1 MTSSTSEMKNSAG
14 PKIISVANQKGG
26 VGKTTT
32 AVNLAAS
39 LAFAG
44 KKTLLID
51 LDPQGNATSG
61 LGIDRHTSSTI
72 YDVLIGRKELPECI
86 QTTELMTLCV
96 IPANQNLIGAEVE
109 LINAISRE
117 KKLKAALKK
126 LPADFEFVVFDC
138 PPSLG
143 LLTINAFTA
152 SHSILIPTQCEYY
165 AMEGLG
171 QLLSTYQI
179 VKEDLNESLEI
190 EGVLLTMFDPR
201 NKLTH
206 EVVKEMRA
214 HFPEKLFNTV
224 IPRNVKLSESPS
236 FGKPVVIY
244 DPESKGSLAY
254 MALAKEF
261 LVRNGI
267 SIEGFEKKIIADD
280 LEVTIKVETTVTE
293 VVTTEVPAEKVL
305 VKEVATTEV
314 NELEVEPKALADQ
327 GLRVEA
333 AKEVLVPSSDNVSA
347 SEAGTTEIINQ
358 AAAEEIPAATIGE
371 DATHGN

>member
-1 MTSSTSEMKNSAG
+1 MTG

-39 LAFAG
+39 LAVAN

-61 LGIDRHTSSTI
+61 LGIDRHSSSTI

-86 QTTELMTLCV
+86 LPTSIPTLCV
-96 IPANQNLIGAEVE
+96 ISANQNLIGAEVE

-117 KKLKAALKK
+117 KKLKIALKK
-126 LPADFEFVVFDC
+126 LPKDFEFVIFDC

-165 AMEGLG
+165 ALEGLG
-171 QLLSTYQI
+171 QLLNTFQI
-179 VKEDLNESLEI
+179 VKEDLNENLEI
-190 EGVLLTMFDPR
+190 EGVVLTMFDPR

-206 EVVKEMRA
+206 EVVKEMKS
-214 HFPEKLFNTV
+214 HFPEKLYETV

-236 FGKPVVIY
+236 FGKPVVVY
-244 DPESKGSLAY
+244 DPESKGSAAY
-254 MALAKEF
+254 IQLAKEF
-261 LVRNGI
+261 LRRNGMVG
-267 SIEGFEKKIIADD
+267 EFENEKSEIKAEATPTETSAPSEIA
-280 LEVTIKVETTVTE
+280 
-293 VVTTEVPAEKVL
+293 VTTEVALE
-305 VKEVATTEV
+305 KEVV
-314 NELEVEPKALADQ
+314 
-327 GLRVEA
+327 G
-333 AKEVLVPSSDNVSA
+333 
-347 SEAGTTEIINQ
+347 GQ
-358 AAAEEIPAATIGE
+358 AAATESAPQTELRAEVTNEVAVEPMIVAKENSSEIEAPAVADEIKIISEPVSETQIG
-371 DATHGN
+371 DTQNGN

>member
-1 MTSSTSEMKNSAG
+1 MSD
-14 PKIISVANQKGG
+14 PKIVSVANQKGG

-39 LAFAG
+39 LAHSG
-44 KKTLLID
+44 RKTLLID

-61 LGIDRHTSSTI
+61 LGIDRHTSATI

-86 QTTELMTLCV
+86 QNTELLTLCV

-126 LPADFEFVVFDC
+126 LPTDFEFVVFDC

-165 AMEGLG
+165 ALEGLG
-171 QLLSTYQI
+171 QLLSTFQI
-179 VKEDLNESLEI
+179 VKEDLNEGLEI
-190 EGVLLTMFDPR
+190 EGVVLTMFDPR

-206 EVVKEMRA
+206 EVVKEMKS
-214 HFPEKLFNTV
+214 HFPDKLYETV

-236 FGKPVVIY
+236 FGKPVVLY
-244 DPESKGSLAY
+244 DPESKGCAAY
-254 MALAKEF
+254 LELAKEF
-261 LVRNGI
+261 LRRNHLPI
-267 SIEGFEKKIIADD
+267 DGFEKSTNIHSGEPVVSDIKESQVEHIMSNSDSSVTEPSAGEVRAVVHVEVAEQVGQVV
-280 LEVTIKVETTVTE
+280 LEVGESDTVEE
-293 VVTTEVPAEKVL
+293 VSSAIQENITNGENPTAEPIG
-305 VKEVATTEV
+305 
-314 NELEVEPKALADQ
+314 VE
-327 GLRVEA
+327 
-333 AKEVLVPSSDNVSA
+333 
-347 SEAGTTEIINQ
+347 Q
-358 AAAEEIPAATIGE
+358 AAELGSQANVGE
-371 DATHGN
+371 A

>member
-1 MTSSTSEMKNSAG
+1 MMN
-14 PKIISVANQKGG
+14 PKVVSVANQKGG

-39 LAFAG
+39 LAVAG

-72 YDVLIGRKELPECI
+72 YDVLIGRKELPDCI
-86 QTTELMTLCV
+86 QPTELLTLCV

-117 KKLKAALKK
+117 KKLKLALKK
-126 LPADFEFVVFDC
+126 LPKDFEFVIFDC

-165 AMEGLG
+165 ALEGLG

-179 VKEDLNESLEI
+179 VKEDLNENLEI
-190 EGVLLTMFDPR
+190 EGVVLTMFDPR

-206 EVVKEMRA
+206 EVVKEMKS
-214 HFPEKLFNTV
+214 HFPEKLYETV

-244 DPESKGSLAY
+244 DPESKGCLAY
-254 MALAKEF
+254 LELAKEF
-261 LVRNGI
+261 LRRNNI
-267 SIEGFEKKIIADD
+267 STEGFEKVVPAAEPAPEAA
-280 LEVTIKVETTVTE
+280 LEAAQSPEVSTE
-293 VVTTEVPAEKVL
+293 VAVE
-305 VKEVATTEV
+305 KEVVSEPVVEV
-314 NELEVEPKALADQ
+314 AAEQTDSEL
-327 GLRVEA
+327 RSEA
-333 AKEVLVPSSDNVSA
+333 ATEILAAVENHLET
-347 SEAGTTEIINQ
+347 SEQPTEII
-358 AAAEEIPAATIGE
+358 AEQNLSEQVTEAIQEGA
-371 DATHGN
+371 